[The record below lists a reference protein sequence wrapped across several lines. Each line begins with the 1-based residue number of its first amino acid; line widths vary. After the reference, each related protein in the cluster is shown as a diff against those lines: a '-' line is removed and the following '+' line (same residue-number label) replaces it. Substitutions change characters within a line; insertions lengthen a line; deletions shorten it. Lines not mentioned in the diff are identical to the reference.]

1 MSKRLL
7 CLLLGLLMVLSV
19 AFTGCSAQTDEEEM
33 DDIAEEASES
43 AMTLTMYLMSEEEV
57 SKDQADKIEEAVNKI
72 TKSKFKTR
80 IVLRYFTEE
89 QYYDALDKAFKET
102 KDAKKAAEDA
112 AKALKEAIKR
122 GEVTS
127 QTTTDPSQTTE
138 EETEVNEY
146 GVSTLKY
153 PGVTD
158 YQVDI
163 FYVGGYENFKRYNTG
178 RYIKSVDDQLSGV
191 AKSLYHYIAPEF
203 LSIAKKATEEA
214 ETYII
219 PNNRTVG
226 EYTYLLLNKDLL
238 TKYGRSKDEFEN
250 LTSQSLQDFMKE
262 VKTYE
267 AANYVPLESKTG
279 DIDTVGIYYLGLDE
293 NNDLSHDF
301 SILGSTQLEGNKYY
315 EHTLAVTMDGG
326 LANGFRSQVRT
337 LISYKEQGY
346 CDNPNN
352 LPFAVGYV
360 KGDAAEMIEQYSDEY
375 EMVVV
380 ERPVAETGDVFE
392 HGFAVGYMT
401 SSANRSMQIINYLN
415 TNADFRNL
423 LLYGIEGENYEV
435 VEKTVDGVVY
445 KMANRLNYNYV
456 MDENKTGN
464 VILAYPLDIEGET
477 AENIQKYNL
486 KGDLPNIREYQKAQN
501 RDIKTLIDAGY
512 VPTDVDKELMAD
524 LREESAELKKLI
536 LECSTVAEFDAMM
549 EELYDFY
556 NNPGSETAYNTA
568 RLLTDD
574 SGSLA
579 YSYQEWLKLQ
589 GITINRT
596 ES

>member
-1 MSKRLL
+1 
-7 CLLLGLLMVLSV
+7 MVLSV

-337 LISYKEQGY
+337 LISYKELGY

-549 EELYDFY
+549 EELYNFY

>member
-19 AFTGCSAQTDEEEM
+19 VFTGCATQTDDEEM

-43 AMTLTMYLMSEEEV
+43 AMTLTMYLMSEDKV
-57 SKDQADKIEEAVNKI
+57 SDEQVDKIEEAVNKI

-80 IVLRYFTEE
+80 IVLRYFTED

-102 KDAKKAAEDA
+102 KDAKKAADEA

-127 QTTTDPSQTTE
+127 ATTPDPSQTTE

-163 FYVGGYENFKRYNTG
+163 FYVGGFENFNRYYN
-178 RYIKSVDDQLSGV
+178 KNFVKNLDDQLSG
-191 AKSLYHYIAPEF
+191 AGKSLYHYIAPEF
-203 LSIAKKATEEA
+203 LEVAKNTTEGS
-214 ETYII
+214 TYVI
-219 PNNRTVG
+219 PNNRAVG
-226 EYTYLLLNKDLL
+226 EYTYLLLRKDIL
-238 TKYGRSKDEFEN
+238 TKYNYSKDDFEN
-250 LTSQSLQDFMKE
+250 LTSENLKE
-262 VKTYE
+262 LLSKVNTYDS
-267 AANYVPLESKTG
+267 AKYVPLESKTG
-279 DIDTVGIYYLGLDE
+279 DIDTVGVYYLGLDE
-293 NNDLSHDF
+293 NNNLTHDF
-301 SILGSTQLEGNKYY
+301 SILGCTQLEDNDYY
-315 EHTLAVTMDGG
+315 EHTKAITMESGI
-326 LANGFRSQVRT
+326 ANSFKNQMRT
-337 LISYKEQGY
+337 LIGYKEAGY

-360 KGDAAEMIEQYSDEY
+360 KGQASDMIEQYSDEY

-380 ERPVAETGDVFE
+380 ERPVAETGDIFE
-392 HGFAVGYMT
+392 HGFAVGEYT
-401 SSANRSMQIINYLN
+401 SNAKRSMQIISYLN

-435 VEKTVDGVVY
+435 VEKVVDGVVY
-445 KMANRLNYNYV
+445 KMANRLNYDYV

-464 VILAYPLDIEGET
+464 TILAYPLDIEGEPQS
-477 AENIQKYNL
+477 AIEKYNL
-486 KGDLPNIREYQKAQN
+486 KQSVPNIREYQKTQS
-501 RDIKTLIDAGY
+501 RDIKTLIDAGF
-512 VPTDVDKELMAD
+512 VPDNVDKEAMAG
-524 LREESAELKKLI
+524 LRAESAEVKARI
-536 LECSTVAEFDAMM
+536 LACSTVKEFDTLFA
-549 EELYDFY
+549 ELYDFY
-556 NNPGSETAYNTA
+556 NSAKSETYYNQV
-568 RLLTDD
+568 RLLTAD

-579 YSYQEWLKLQ
+579 YAYQEWLKMQ
-589 GITINRT
+589 GITINRA
-596 ES
+596 E

>member
-1 MSKRLL
+1 
-7 CLLLGLLMVLSV
+7 MVLSV
-19 AFTGCSAQTDEEEM
+19 AFTGCSTQTDEEAM
-33 DDIAEEASES
+33 DDVAEEASES
-43 AMTLTMYLMSEEEV
+43 AMTLTMYLMSEEKV
-57 SKDQADKIEEAVNKI
+57 SEEQADKIEEAVNKI

-80 IVLRYFTEE
+80 IVLRYFTED
-89 QYYDALDKAFKET
+89 QYYTALDKAFKET

-127 QTTTDPSQTTE
+127 QTTPDPSQTTE

-293 NNDLSHDF
+293 NNNLSHDF

-337 LISYKEQGY
+337 LISYKELGY

>member
-315 EHTLAVTMDGG
+315 EYTRAVTMDGG
-326 LANGFRSQVRT
+326 LADGFRNQVRT

>member
-19 AFTGCSAQTDEEEM
+19 AFTGCSTQTDDEAM
-33 DDIAEEASES
+33 DDVAEEASES
-43 AMTLTMYLMSEEEV
+43 AMTLTMYLMSEEEI
-57 SKDQADKIEEAVNKI
+57 SEEQADKIEEAVNKI

-89 QYYDALDKAFKET
+89 QYYSALDEAFKKT

-127 QTTTDPSQTTE
+127 ETTTDPSQTTE

-153 PGVTD
+153 PGVTE

-178 RYIKSVDDQLSGV
+178 RYVKSVDDQLAGV

-203 LSIAKKATEEA
+203 LSVAKKATEEA

-219 PNNRTVG
+219 PNNRAVG
-226 EYTYLLLNKDLL
+226 EYTYLLLNKEML
-238 TKYGRSKDEFEN
+238 TKYNYSKEDFTDLTSEN
-250 LTSQSLQDFMKE
+250 LQEFLSK
-262 VKTYE
+262 VNTYDT
-267 AANYVPLESKTG
+267 NKYVPLESKTG
-279 DIDTVGIYYLGLDE
+279 DIDTVGVYYLGLDE
-293 NNDLSHDF
+293 NNNLTHDF
-301 SILGSTQLEGNKYY
+301 SILGCTQLEGNKYY
-315 EHTLAVTMDGG
+315 EYTSAITMEGG
-326 LANGFRSQVRT
+326 ISNSFKNQMRT
-337 LISYKEQGY
+337 LIGYKEKGY

-360 KGDAAEMIEQYSDEY
+360 KGTAADMIEQYSDEY

-380 ERPVAETGDVFE
+380 ENPVAETGDIFE

-415 TNADFRNL
+415 TNVDFRNL
-423 LLYGIEGENYEV
+423 LLYGIEGENYKI
-435 VEKTVDGVVY
+435 VEKKVDGVTY
-445 KMANRLNYNYV
+445 KMARRLNYDYM
-456 MDENKTGN
+456 MDADKTGN
-464 VILAYPLDIEGET
+464 VILAYPLDIEGEY
-477 AENIQKYNL
+477 ESVIQRYNL
-486 KGDLPNIREYQKAQN
+486 KGDIPNIREYQKVQS
-501 RDIKTLIDAGY
+501 RDVVTLIDSGF
-512 VPTDVDKELMAD
+512 VPNGVDKEVMQG
-524 LREESAELKKLI
+524 LREESAVLKEKI
-536 LECSTVAEFDAMM
+536 LACSTVEEFDTLFD
-549 EELYDFY
+549 ELFTFY
-556 NNPGSETAYNTA
+556 NDPNSDTCFNQAK
-568 RLLTDD
+568 LLTED
-574 SGSLA
+574 SGAFA
-579 YSYQEWLKLQ
+579 YVYQEWLKLQ
-589 GITINRT
+589 GITINR
-596 ES
+596 S

>member
-337 LISYKEQGY
+337 LISYKELGY

-549 EELYDFY
+549 EELYNFY

>member
-1 MSKRLL
+1 
-7 CLLLGLLMVLSV
+7 MVLSV

-315 EHTLAVTMDGG
+315 EQTLAVTMDGG

-337 LISYKEQGY
+337 LISYKELGY

-549 EELYDFY
+549 EELYNFY